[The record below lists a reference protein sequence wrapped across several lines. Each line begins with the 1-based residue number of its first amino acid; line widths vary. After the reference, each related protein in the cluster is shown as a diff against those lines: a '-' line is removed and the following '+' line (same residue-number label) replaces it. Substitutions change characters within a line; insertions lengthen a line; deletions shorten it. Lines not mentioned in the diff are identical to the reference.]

1 MSDDREVVA
10 LWIAFRK
17 GDSEAYAQLVR
28 CFYTVLYDYGT
39 KLCRDSS
46 IVEDCIHDLF
56 LEIWQRRAYLS
67 DTDYVKYYL
76 LKALRRRIQ
85 DERKGQQKWQQAP
98 LNDTLEVD
106 FFGEFSIETKIIQ
119 QETNEYQLQKLRRIL
134 GKLTKR
140 EREVIYL
147 KFYQEMDYEQIA
159 GLMSINYQSV
169 RNLVYTAINQL
180 KIAWQQN

>member
-1 MSDDREVVA
+1 MPDDREVMA

-17 GDSEAYAQLVR
+17 GDSEAYTKIVNH
-28 CFYTVLYDYGT
+28 FYTILYDYGSR
-39 KLCRDSS
+39 LCKDSGTL
-46 IVEDCIHDLF
+46 EDCIHDLF
-56 LEIWQRRAYLS
+56 LEIWQRRKYLS
-67 DTDYVKYYL
+67 DTDYVKFYL

-85 DERKGQQKWQQAP
+85 DKRKNQQKWEQTP
-98 LNDTLEVD
+98 LNDTLEVE
-106 FFGEFSIETKIIQ
+106 FFGEFSIETKIIL
-119 QETNEYQLQKLRRIL
+119 QETNEHQLQKLRHIL

-147 KFYQEMDYEQIA
+147 KFYQELDYEQIA

-169 RNLVYTAINQL
+169 RNLVHIAINQL